1 MEYKDYYK
9 ILGVERNASP
19 EEIKKVYRKLAM
31 KYHPDRNP
39 GNKSAEEKF
48 KEINEA
54 YEVLRDPQKRSRYD
68 QLGEDYSRWAQSGGS
83 PNAYDWSQWAR
94 QAGGG
99 AQVEYGDLGDIFGF
113 SDFFS
118 AIFGGV
124 PAGRAQSS
132 RRSNSVRP
140 AAVEQ
145 PVSISL
151 LEAYQGTTR
160 IIKIGNKQL
169 EVKIPAGAKTGTKVR
184 MAGVAPRSFGS
195 QGGDIN
201 LVIGINPDPVYERKE
216 NDLYMEVTID
226 LFTAV
231 LGGETTIST
240 LAGKK
245 ILLTIPAG
253 TQPGQLIRLA
263 GLGMPLLRHPQQ
275 FGDLY
280 AKVKVTI
287 PRRLTEQQKALFDQ
301 FRRAF

>member
-39 GNKSAEEKF
+39 GNKASEEKF

-54 YEVLRDPQKRSRYD
+54 YEVLRDPKKRSRYD
-68 QLGEDYSRWAQSGGS
+68 QLGEDYSHWAQSGGS
-83 PNAYDWSQWAR
+83 PNAYDWNQWSR
-94 QAGGG
+94 QAPGS
-99 AQVEYGDLGDIFGF
+99 AQVDFGDMGDLFDF

-118 AIFGGV
+118 AIFGGA
-124 PAGRAQSS
+124 PSGRVQTS
-132 RRSNSVRP
+132 RRSSRP
-140 AAVEQ
+140 AASVDQ

-151 LEAYQGTTR
+151 LETYQGTKR
-160 IIKIGNKQL
+160 ILQIGDRRL
-169 EVKIPAGAKTGTKVR
+169 EVKIPVGAKTGTKVR
-184 MAGVAPRSFGS
+184 VAGAAPPSRGS
-195 QGGDIN
+195 QAGDLY
-201 LVIGINPDPVYERKE
+201 LVIEVQPDPVYERKE

-231 LGGETTIST
+231 LGGQSTIST
-240 LAGKK
+240 LTGNV
-245 ILLTIPAG
+245 LLTIPPG
-253 TQPGQLIRLA
+253 TQPGQLIRLS
-263 GLGMPLLRHPQQ
+263 GRGMPLLRRPQQ

-280 AKVKVTI
+280 VKVKVTI
-287 PRRLTEQQKALFDQ
+287 PRRLTEQQKTLFEQ